1 MGCSESK
8 SDEVTRPDDVKPKL
22 SYDAPRPRPATGIFT
37 SDVQDKSLTARTFSE
52 VLVHKNLLPVHEVY
66 NLDQGLELG
75 RGACGTVSVVTKV
88 ATGACSVAASRWPPR
103 RLRGGHQHHCTR

>member
-8 SDEVTRPDDVKPKL
+8 SEEVTRPDDVKPKL

-37 SDVQDKSLTARTFSE
+37 SDVQDKSRTARTFSE

-66 NLDQGLELG
+66 ALDQGIELG
-75 RGACGTVSVVTKV
+75 RGACGTVSVVKKIT
-88 ATGACSVAASRWPPR
+88 TGACSGFASSRPARAA
-103 RLRGGHQHHCTR
+103 